1 MATMVTPHSGIF
13 SNCKQADFIS
23 ILKHPESLMC
33 TTFITGLSFG
43 LVWLVWL
50 VNPKVGL
57 NATSMHG

>member
-13 SNCKQADFIS
+13 SNCRQADFIS
-23 ILKHPESLMC
+23 VLKHPELLMC
-33 TTFITGLSFG
+33 TTFIAGLSFG
-43 LVWLVWL
+43 LVWL